1 MMLTAVNSNL
11 RIPFLSVA
19 LKNGRVRIDEIH
31 RARLRLLIQEKA
43 GGKQATFAGLI
54 GKAPAQVSQWINASK
69 DSTTGKRRAMDRSTA
84 REIERKVALPDGW
97 MDQPL
102 SSDEAEALQTR
113 GKRAVSGKG
122 IQAGA
127 EVAMSYD
134 IDTEPAV
141 STPDAGVQKVTK
153 SGPIGDGDHINE
165 AAESAA
171 PLEIPTSMSFT
182 HPRLRSTVLLLGSL
196 LGALDKRSR
205 KTIATLLGDLS
216 ETPDDAA
223 DIARRIEANAT
234 VQARLVEDEELNR
247 RLTGAAKHETVSG
260 AL

>member
-69 DSTTGKRRAMDRSTA
+69 DSTTGKRRAMDRNTA

-102 SSDEAEALQTR
+102 DLDEIEALQAK
-113 GKRAVSGKG
+113 GKPASGKG
-122 IQAGA
+122 VQSGA
-127 EVAMSYD
+127 NENEGA
-134 IDTEPAV
+134 TGGA
-141 STPDAGVQKVTK
+141 STPTSKVRDAGK
-153 SGPIGDGDHINE
+153 GPAE
-165 AAESAA
+165 APQDAHTAASPTLIPPAAAVFNPTNLSAA
-171 PLEIPTSMSFT
+171 VFLMAKLLE
-182 HPRLRSTVLLLGSL
+182 G
-196 LGALDKRSR
+196 LDARSR
-205 KTIATLLGDLS
+205 KTMGRWLKELASNPSKEAPDVAYKAEALARAQRISNNRALNEAFSGNGEAVETQPATLES
-216 ETPDDAA
+216 
-223 DIARRIEANAT
+223 
-234 VQARLVEDEELNR
+234 
-247 RLTGAAKHETVSG
+247 
-260 AL
+260 